1 MKKRAKHTLKNCPE
15 RLSNTLNLSH
25 QPRLTNVM
33 DEPFVLR
40 QNMCKIL
47 HDLGFLKIS
56 ETVYEAISYIK
67 DLPGPHPVAFIF
79 LP

>member
-1 MKKRAKHTLKNCPE
+1 MKKRAKHILKNCPE

-25 QPRLTNVM
+25 QARLTNVM
-33 DEPFVLR
+33 DEPFVIR

-56 ETVYEAISYIK
+56 QK
-67 DLPGPHPVAFIF
+67 IF
-79 LP
+79 MKQVHT